1 MSMKLR
7 PRWRGKYQWKF
18 GEGEWRR
25 LTIISERGGSP
36 QHPTTTK
43 KERVFRIGRFNF
55 CSRFCL
61 LSKIRQVSAQT
72 FLVLWDYL
80 WINATWQN
88 INFNPLWN
96 QTRISRNVTRIKHL
110 ALPQERLSAVF
121 LVGNHCSG
129 LQKKKKIFCY
139 RDTSWYILIHC
150 DTSWYIVIHRF
161 TWFGTSK
168 RALRER
174 IFLFLSFSG

>member
-1 MSMKLR
+1 MKLT

-18 GEGEWRR
+18 GEGDWRR

-43 KERVFRIGRFNF
+43 KERGFWIGRFNF

-80 WINATWQN
+80 WINETWQN

-110 ALPQERLSAVF
+110 ALPQALAHGFPQYSWLGITALDF
-121 LVGNHCSG
+121 
-129 LQKKKKIFCY
+129 KKKIIPLS
-139 RDTSWYILIHC
+139 RYIVIHC

-168 RALRER
+168 LSLRER